1 MNKNGINPILLVL
14 LAIVVLACEETFI
27 PDTDP
32 ADQQIV
38 VEGYIEGG
46 DRPTPPYVILTRSF
60 PFFREINADQL
71 DDSFVHDAIIEVSD
85 GSQTI
90 LLTELCFDQ
99 LDATQKEFAAEL
111 LGVDPDSLGFN
122 FCAYTD
128 LSFSMMGEIGKTY
141 QLSIEAEGKQ
151 LSAIT
156 TIPQHVPLD
165 TLRFFP
171 PPGEPNDTLLQLRC
185 IVEDPGGVSNYYR
198 YLTKINDG
206 PFLASFT
213 SVTDDRLFDGQRFE
227 FPLSK
232 AEPVAEDID
241 PLTFGLYIRGD
252 SLTLKW
258 VNLDQAHFDFWNTLE
273 FNAANQGPFSNY
285 TRVDH
290 NVEGGIGIWGGLS
303 ATYYELLIT
312 D

>member
-1 MNKNGINPILLVL
+1 MRPLKTGLLGISVL
-14 LAIVVLACEETFI
+14 WMLSACEETFI
-27 PDTDP
+27 PETDP
-32 ADQQIV
+32 ADQEIV
-38 VEGYIEGG
+38 VEGYIEAG

-60 PFFREINADQL
+60 PFFREINANQIN
-71 DDSFVHDAIIEVSD
+71 DSFVHDATVEVSND
-85 GSQTI
+85 EKSV
-90 LLTELCFDQ
+90 LLTEFCFEE
-99 LDATQKEFAAEL
+99 LDATQKEFAAAL
-111 LGVDPDSLGFN
+111 LGVNPDSVGFN

-128 LSFSMMGEIGKTY
+128 LSFSMMGEEGKTY
-141 QLSIEAEGKQ
+141 QLAIDVGGKQ
-151 LSAIT
+151 LTAT
-156 TIPQHVPLD
+156 TSIPLHVPLD

-185 IVEDPGGVSNYYR
+185 IVNDPGGVPNYYR
-198 YLTKINDG
+198 YFSKINSG

-232 AEPVAEDID
+232 AEPVASDID
-241 PLTFGLYIRGD
+241 PLTFGLYHRGD
-252 SLTLKW
+252 TLTLKW
-258 VNLDQAHFDFWNTLE
+258 VTFDKAHFDFWNTLE

-290 NVEGGIGIWGGLS
+290 NIVGGLGIWGGLS